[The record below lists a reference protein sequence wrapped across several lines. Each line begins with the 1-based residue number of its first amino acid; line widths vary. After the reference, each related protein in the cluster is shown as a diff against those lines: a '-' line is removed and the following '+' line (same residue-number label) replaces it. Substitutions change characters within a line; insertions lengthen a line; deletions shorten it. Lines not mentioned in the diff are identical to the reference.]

1 MAMSSSS
8 VNSAASSMRDLSGF
22 NVVAGVEVFVVV
34 DFVVDFVVVFVVF
47 VCGLDVVVVFV
58 VGV

>member
-1 MAMSSSS
+1 MSSSRVS
-8 VNSAASSMRDLSGF
+8 SAASSMRDLSGF
-22 NVVAGVEVFVVV
+22 KVVAGVEVFV
-34 DFVVDFVVVFVVF
+34 VVVFVVF